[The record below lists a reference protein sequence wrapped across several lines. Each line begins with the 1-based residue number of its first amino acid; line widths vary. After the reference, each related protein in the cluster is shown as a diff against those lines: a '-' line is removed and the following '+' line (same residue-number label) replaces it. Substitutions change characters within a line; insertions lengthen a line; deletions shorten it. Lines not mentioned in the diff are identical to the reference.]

1 MELGTAIVGII
12 VALIC
17 IVPFV
22 ILNINKKK
30 REKHIFNILSNLA
43 EENKT
48 KTGQFEIWGN
58 SSIGLDL
65 NSQYIL
71 FSRQIKDIHI
81 TEVLKLSDIERS
93 KVLKTTRSVSINEG
107 SPQTVIDKVE
117 IVFDFIDNKKSNIVL
132 EFYNSKTDRLTL
144 AGELLLAEKWS
155 NLINQCIPS
164 NMKQSL

>member
-1 MELGTAIVGII
+1 
-12 VALIC
+12 
-17 IVPFV
+17 
-22 ILNINKKK
+22 
-30 REKHIFNILSNLA
+30 
-43 EENKT
+43 
-48 KTGQFEIWGN
+48 
-58 SSIGLDL
+58 
-65 NSQYIL
+65 
-71 FSRQIKDIHI
+71 
-81 TEVLKLSDIERS
+81 